1 MLIHSVATHV
11 AASRPASGERRAS
24 TSGLQ
29 QTPNVAAPLASSR
42 TSLNTSAVSS
52 ADLRQIKAERIS
64 LDDEEAIKA
73 IKSTLI
79 ADVTLANFPYSQNQ
93 NELRVA
99 TTKGWEIGAGKLLQ
113 DQSVGP
119 GQKNLGENGIL
130 TKSGLTAYLFIN
142 ERTKEARVVFGGTTS
157 GEKAGDLTTRT
168 RGNFTATV
176 RQWLANIRNVF
187 SGTPDSYREAAQL
200 VKDLNQNQKLSG
212 YTLSVSG
219 HSKGGGESAY
229 AALMLGA
236 QTGKPVTSINFSS
249 AELGPQLKRNIAD
262 ELAKKGVPPEDIV
275 SKFNALGKN
284 ILHVNIKGDP
294 VPSMHKLFGSI
305 SNIGKTLSLPNDNQ
319 SGLHLSEHVDF
330 CSRVTNWAH
339 SETMTHH
346 HLLAYLFPPP
356 DQLGQANRYG

>member
-11 AASRPASGERRAS
+11 AASRSASGERQAS

-64 LDDEEAIKA
+64 LDDEAAIKA

-99 TTKGWEIGAGKLLQ
+99 TTKGWGIGAGKLLQ

-157 GEKAGDLTTRT
+157 GEKAGDLTART
-168 RGNFTATV
+168 WGNFASTV
-176 RQWLANIRNVF
+176 RQWLANIKNVF

-200 VKDLNQNQKLSG
+200 VKNLNQELSG

-219 HSKGGGESAY
+219 HFKGGGESAY
-229 AALMLGA
+229 AAMMLGA
-236 QTGKPVTSINFSS
+236 QIKKPVTSINFSS
-249 AELGPQLKRNIAD
+249 AELGPQLKRDIAD
-262 ELAKKGVPPEDIV
+262 ELAKNGVPPEDIV
-275 SKFNALGKN
+275 REFNALSRD

-294 VPSMHKLFGSI
+294 VPSMHRVFGSI
-305 SNIGKTLSLPNDNQ
+305 SNIGKTLTLPNDNQ